1 VLDVEALRFADPRSH
16 RPPRPPGRRAG
27 PRAVSPVSLMSET
40 AALPT
45 SHAGGPVPAIEMRG
59 ITKRFGA
66 VAACDE
72 VELCVQPGEIH
83 GLLGQNGAGKSTL
96 MKVLLGLMTPDS
108 GHIRLHGE
116 AVVISD
122 PIDAARHG
130 MAMVHQHFSLVE
142 ALTVWENVA
151 LGDVG
156 RLDPKATA
164 QLVRDV
170 GERYGLA
177 VDPHARVRDLTTGER
192 QRVELIKCLRR
203 DPRILILDEPTSV
216 LTRAESQEL
225 FAVLR
230 TVVKDES
237 RAVVLISHKLDEILH
252 ATDEVTIMRG
262 GKVVNRSRTVDT
274 TAESLAK
281 DMVGRSIDLG
291 VDAVAALGFAAETVE
306 QLAEEDHD
314 EHAADR
320 TVLRV
325 DDVHAVSEVGTPL
338 LRGLS
343 LTVRAGEI
351 LGLAGVEG
359 NGQSALTAVL
369 SDLLEPTSGTVHV
382 GDDLVPTGKAGAM
395 VRAGIGVIPEDR
407 HRSGC
412 ILDLSVAEN
421 LAFLDLD
428 QVSGRLF
435 LDRGEMRRRAE
446 ALVEEY
452 EVSLPS
458 LDAPMRMLSGGNQQK
473 VVLARELT
481 RDPRVLVAEQPT
493 HGLDVGAVQFMN
505 TRLRAAAEAG
515 IGVLLISTE
524 LEELIALS
532 DRIAVIHGGRIM
544 GEMPAHQVD
553 VERLGLM
560 MGGRAA

>member
-1 VLDVEALRFADPRSH
+1 
-16 RPPRPPGRRAG
+16 
-27 PRAVSPVSLMSET
+27 
-40 AALPT
+40 
-45 SHAGGPVPAIEMRG
+45 
-59 ITKRFGA
+59 
-66 VAACDE
+66 VA
-72 VELCVQPGEIH
+72 PGEIH

-116 AVVISD
+116 PVVISD
-122 PIDAARHG
+122 PIDAAKHG

-156 RLDPKATA
+156 RLDPKATI

-170 GERYGLA
+170 GARYGLD
-177 VDPHARVRDLTTGER
+177 VDPEARVRDLTTGER
-192 QRVELIKCLRR
+192 QRVELVKCLRR
-203 DPRILILDEPTSV
+203 DPSILILDEPTSV

-252 ATDEVTIMRG
+252 ATDEVTIMRSG
-262 GKVVNRSRTVDT
+262 RVVNRSRTEAT
-274 TAESLAK
+274 TAESLAT

-291 VDAVAALGFAAETVE
+291 LDAVAALGFAAETVE
-306 QLAEEDHD
+306 ELAEESSEED
-314 EHAADR
+314 HAADR

-325 DDVHAVSEVGTPL
+325 EDVHAVSEIGVPL

-359 NGQSALTAVL
+359 NGQAALTAVL
-369 SDLLEPTSGTVHV
+369 SDLLVPTSGSVQV
-382 GDDLVPTGKAGAM
+382 GDEVVPAGKAGAM

-421 LAFLDLD
+421 LAFLDLEE
-428 QVSGRLF
+428 VSGRLF
-435 LDRGEMRRRAE
+435 LDRREMRRRAE
-446 ALVEEY
+446 ALVEEF
-452 EVSLPS
+452 EVALPS
-458 LDAPMRMLSGGNQQK
+458 LDSPMRMLSGGNQQK
-473 VVLARELT
+473 VVLARELH
-481 RDPRVLVAEQPT
+481 RGPKVLVAEQPT

-505 TRLRAAAEAG
+505 TRLRAAAEQG

-532 DRIAVIHGGRIM
+532 DRIVVIHGGRIM

-553 VERLGLM
+553 VEKLGLM